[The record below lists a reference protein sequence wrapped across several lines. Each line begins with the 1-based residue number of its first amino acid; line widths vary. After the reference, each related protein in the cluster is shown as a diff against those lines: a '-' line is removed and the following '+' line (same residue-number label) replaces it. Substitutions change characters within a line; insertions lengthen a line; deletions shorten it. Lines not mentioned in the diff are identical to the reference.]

1 MGISAA
7 QQVKDDGI
15 VIISLAVSNNASKA
29 PLQSVVTSE
38 NHVVIA
44 NSPRDESSMNAL
56 ISTICK
62 GKQRQ
67 LFACWSLIVGQGRI

>member
-29 PLQSVVTSE
+29 PLQSVATSE

-44 NSPRDESSMNAL
+44 SRDESSMNAL

-62 GKQRQ
+62 GK
-67 LFACWSLIVGQGRI
+67 

>member
-29 PLQSVVTSE
+29 PLQSVATSE

-44 NSPRDESSMNAL
+44 NSPRDESTINAL

-62 GKQRQ
+62 GK
-67 LFACWSLIVGQGRI
+67 

>member
-1 MGISAA
+1 MGISVA

-29 PLQSVVTSE
+29 PLQSVATSE

-44 NSPRDESSMNAL
+44 NSPRDESTMNAL

-62 GKQRQ
+62 GK
-67 LFACWSLIVGQGRI
+67 